1 MLLDERNE
9 FADALD
15 VSASAGTNLIGD
27 VIDLGVA
34 RDIGHGQPLYL
45 VIQVTLAFASGGS
58 ATVDFRLR
66 SDGVAAIHDTTS
78 TPHLSTGPLTIAQL
92 ALGKQHVIPLP
103 PEGVAYEQFL
113 GVQAVTAAATTTA
126 GSVNAFL
133 TTEPSVKP
141 TTSYADAAN

>member
-9 FADALD
+9 FADALNIF
-15 VSASAGTNLIGD
+15 ASAGTALIGD

-45 VIQVTLAFASGGS
+45 VIQVTTAFVGSG

-66 SDGVAAIHDTTS
+66 SDGVAAIHATTS
-78 TPHLSTGPLTIAQL
+78 TPHLSTGPLTITQL

-103 PEGVAYEQFL
+103 LEGVPYEQFL
-113 GVQAVTAAATTTA
+113 GVQAVTATATTTA
-126 GSVNAFL
+126 GAVNAFL
-133 TTEPSVKP
+133 TTEPTVKP
-141 TTSYADAAN
+141 TTSYADAAY